1 MVAADQGGRDQD
13 RIAAGDKQVGLAVR
27 RGADGVHAASDDQIY
42 CTELA
47 DLYRRYVHTS
57 SGWGSDVESAFAFD
71 ACRTGD
77 PRAIPVLEKRLRENG
92 IAVPGKEF
100 KP

>member
-1 MVAADQGGRDQD
+1 MKRILSLLASAAC
-13 RIAAGDKQVGLAVR
+13 LALPD
-27 RGADGVHAASDDQIY
+27 GARAASDDQTY
-42 CTELA
+42 CTQLA

-71 ACRTGD
+71 ACRNGD
-77 PRAIPVLEKRLRENG
+77 SRAIPVLEKRLRENG
-92 IAVPGKEF
+92 IAVPGREF

>member
-1 MVAADQGGRDQD
+1 MKRIHLLLAA
-13 RIAAGDKQVGLAVR
+13 AVFLALPH
-27 RGADGVHAASDDQIY
+27 GALAQSDDKAY
-42 CTELA
+42 CTQLA

-71 ACRTGD
+71 ACRNGD

-92 IAVPGKEF
+92 IAVPGREF